1 MESRHALLESVGGS
15 LSAPWGGT
23 SNIADLDGDV
33 HWVDF
38 GGPQSDSGRA
48 RDTDPTP
55 IVLVHG
61 LGGSHLNWVRVAPLL
76 AQHTRV
82 YALDLAG
89 FGLTQ
94 AHGRHTGIPANTALL
109 NAFID
114 TVVRR
119 PVILFGNSMG
129 GMVSALATHARPD
142 SVAGLV
148 LVDPALPLPIR
159 IPDPVVAAQF
169 LVYSLPYLGE
179 QALGLGRRA
188 MTDQQL
194 AEQMTNLCFSDPT
207 RADTAVLAAGAEL
220 SAIRRDFPGQ
230 DSEFLQA
237 ARSLLTT
244 LARPR
249 EYRKALRNITVP
261 TLLIHG
267 ERDRLVSAAAA
278 HCAAAAHPHWTTIIL
293 GDTGHTPQ
301 LEVPDEFNRHALAWL
316 SHTDLIKN

>member
-1 MESRHALLESVGGS
+1 M
-15 LSAPWGGT
+15 
-23 SNIADLDGDV
+23 
-33 HWVDF
+33 
-38 GGPQSDSGRA
+38 
-48 RDTDPTP
+48 
-55 IVLVHG
+55 
-61 LGGSHLNWVRVAPLL
+61 RVAPLL

-94 AHGRHTGIPANTALL
+94 ANGRHTGIPANTALL

-114 TVVRR
+114 TVVGR

-194 AEQMTNLCFSDPT
+194 SEQMTNLCFSDPT
-207 RADTAVLAAGAEL
+207 RADTDVLTAGAAL
-220 SAIRRDFPGQ
+220 SAIRRNFPGQ

-261 TLLIHG
+261 TLLMHG
-267 ERDRLVSAAAA
+267 ERDRLVSVAAA
-278 HCAAAAHPHWTTIIL
+278 HSAASTHPHWTTIIL
-293 GDTGHTPQ
+293 GDAGHTPQ
-301 LEVPDEFNRHALAWL
+301 LEIPDEFNRHVLAWL
-316 SHTDLIKN
+316 SHTDLIKS

>member
-1 MESRHALLESVGGS
+1 MESPRALLESVGSS

-38 GGPQSDSGRA
+38 GGPADA
-48 RDTDPTP
+48 TP

-76 AQHTRV
+76 AEHTRV

-94 AHGRHTGIPANTALL
+94 ANGRQTGIPANTALL

-114 TVVRR
+114 TVVDR

-194 AEQMTNLCFSDPT
+194 SEQMTNLCFSDPT
-207 RADTAVLAAGAEL
+207 RADADVLAAGAEL
-220 SAIRRDFPGQ
+220 SAIRRNFPGQ
-230 DSEFLQA
+230 DLEFLQA

-261 TLLIHG
+261 TLLMHG
-267 ERDRLVSAAAA
+267 ERDRLVSVAAA
-278 HCAAAAHPHWTTIIL
+278 HSAAAAHPDWTTIIL

-301 LEVPDEFNRHALAWL
+301 LEMPDEFNRHALAWL
-316 SHTDLIKN
+316 SHTDLIKT

>member
-1 MESRHALLESVGGS
+1 MESPRTLLESVGSS

-38 GGPQSDSGRA
+38 GGPADA
-48 RDTDPTP
+48 TP

-61 LGGSHLNWVRVAPLL
+61 LGGSHLNWVQVAPLL

-94 AHGRHTGIPANTALL
+94 ANGRHTGIPANTALL

-114 TVVRR
+114 TVVGR

-179 QALGLGRRA
+179 QALRLGRRA
-188 MTDQQL
+188 MTDQEL
-194 AEQMTNLCFSDPT
+194 SEQMTNLCFSDPT
-207 RADTAVLAAGAEL
+207 RADTEVLAAGAAL
-220 SAIRRDFPGQ
+220 STIRRNFPGQ

-267 ERDRLVSAAAA
+267 ERDRLVSVAAA
-278 HCAAAAHPHWTTIIL
+278 HCAAASHPHWTTIIL